1 MKIQDPTLDRL
12 VSASYLLEM
21 GTDEV
26 WREIDYLPEAE
37 TESRYFVSNYGSV
50 ISLYRNNP
58 IVLKP
63 FLCGNSGSQY
73 YYVSICGK
81 DYRINRLVAQAFIPN
96 DDETKTII
104 NHRNSIRDCNRV
116 DNLEWCDYQYN
127 NTYNDIHHRRMEN
140 YHHSNYKRDKI
151 KDLYNPDL
159 SARHNLEI
167 FKANGIDCSRY
178 TVIQLRRDLG
188 LIK

>member
-1 MKIQDPTLDRL
+1 MRIQDPTLDRL

-50 ISLYRNNP
+50 ISLYRNKP

-96 DDETKTII
+96 PENKPIVHHKDHNKL
-104 NHRNSIRDCNRV
+104 NNFYS
-116 DNLEWCDYQYN
+116 NLEWATPQENASAYQEY
-127 NTYNDIHHRRMEN
+127 RASSKE
-140 YHHSNYKRDKI
+140 
-151 KDLYNPDL
+151 
-159 SARHNLEI
+159 E
-167 FKANGIDCSRY
+167 
-178 TVIQLRRDLG
+178 
-188 LIK
+188 

>member
-50 ISLYRNNP
+50 ISLCRNKP
-58 IVLKP
+58 IILQP
-63 FLCGNSGSQY
+63 FLCGGCGSQY
-73 YYVSICGK
+73 YYVSIGGN

-96 DDETKTII
+96 PENKPIVHHKDHNKLN
-104 NHRNSIRDCNRV
+104 NHYS
-116 DNLEWCDYQYN
+116 NLEWATPQENALAYQEYKAS
-127 NTYNDIHHRRMEN
+127 NTAE
-140 YHHSNYKRDKI
+140 
-151 KDLYNPDL
+151 
-159 SARHNLEI
+159 
-167 FKANGIDCSRY
+167 
-178 TVIQLRRDLG
+178 
-188 LIK
+188 